1 MSDEGR
7 DALRPRAAV
16 PIVRA
21 RLLVASLLLWVVF
34 LSWEVTVRTW
44 NLYERLPPVDLGGHF
59 LAGMAMAALSYRFL
73 LQRVVSRPHRWAFL
87 ATLLLSLA
95 WEGVELV
102 QEHVWPDPPHLRD
115 VFVWDG
121 VTDILASLVGAVLVF
136 PLLRWMRRRFPFFQ
150 PMDV

>member
-1 MSDEGR
+1 MSDQER
-7 DALRPRAAV
+7 DPLRPRAAV

-21 RLLVASLLLWVVF
+21 RLLIAALLLCVVF
-34 LSWEVTVRTW
+34 LAWEVTVRTW

-59 LAGMAMAALSYRFL
+59 LAGLAMAALAYRFL
-73 LQRVVSRPHRWAFL
+73 LQRVVSHPHRWAFVV
-87 ATLLLSLA
+87 TLLLALA

-102 QEHVWPDPPHLRD
+102 QERLSPDPAHLRD
-115 VFVWDG
+115 VFLWDG

-136 PLLRWMRRRFPFFQ
+136 PLLRLLRRSSPFFQ